1 MPKQSPRP
9 SRPTPAHA
17 IDVAPPPRAS
27 LNETPRSTPA
37 QSGAGDVSAR
47 GRRIAAID
55 IGSNSIRAIVADV
68 TSTGQIRTVDEMKA
82 APRLST
88 GVDETGHLSVEHAMA
103 AIEALQ
109 RMVTLARQLGAERIE
124 CVATSAVRDASDGAA
139 FVKQVKKAAGIMVR
153 VISGEDEARLSYR
166 SAQAH
171 FDVGHGRMVTTD
183 IGGGSIELA
192 LSADGLVEHL
202 LSMPFGAIRATEN
215 YLSKGARRGAI
226 AKLRKAVRSEMKAR
240 FTVKDWRGAGMIGSG
255 GTFTNVAAMLL
266 ARQRLLPARTV
277 HGKVVSRGDL
287 EHLLD
292 QFIELSPAER
302 LTVPGLNPARAD
314 IIIAGMAVAAEVMAT
329 LDLREVHT
337 SAYGIREGLLLE
349 AAEVAPQITDRGE
362 GRRRSI
368 QQFAER
374 TQFEEPHAVHVQK
387 LALQL
392 FDTIGHRIGCEPAD
406 RDTLRDAAL
415 LHDTGYHISYND
427 HHKHAYHL
435 IVHADLLGVSPEEQ
449 VVMANVARYHRGP
462 VPKQKHRTFAQLS
475 RDQQDRVRRLAA
487 LLRVADGFDRGHV
500 AAIQQIKVRW
510 TERALRLT
518 PVPDPR
524 ARSTRLELWGA
535 SRKSDLLAELIG
547 LPVHVIGPEG
557 KPVVLDD
564 TRVAIH
570 S

>member
-1 MPKQSPRP
+1 MPARSPR
-9 SRPTPAHA
+9 RTTPAAPQPA
-17 IDVAPPPRAS
+17 IPAALART
-27 LNETPRSTPA
+27 LTPA
-37 QSGAGDVSAR
+37 FADVVGGAGIASAR
-47 GRRIAAID
+47 PRRIAAID

-68 TSTGQIRTVDEMKA
+68 SSTGQIRTVDEMKA

-88 GVDETGHLSVEHAMA
+88 GVDETGHLSVESALA

-109 RMVTLARQLGAERIE
+109 RMVTLAKQLGAERIE
-124 CVATSAVRDASDGAA
+124 CVATSAIRDAADGAA
-139 FVKQVKKAAGIMVR
+139 FVRQVKKAAGLTVR
-153 VISGEDEARLSYR
+153 VISGEDEARLSFR

-171 FDVGHGRMVTTD
+171 FDVGHGRMVTCD
-183 IGGGSIELA
+183 IGGGSVELA
-192 LSADGLVEHL
+192 LSADGLVERL
-202 LSMPFGAIRATEN
+202 LSMPFGAIRGTEV
-215 YLSKGARRGAI
+215 YLRKGIRRNTV
-226 AKLRKAVRSEMKAR
+226 AKLRKALREEIRAR
-240 FTVKDWRGAGMIGSG
+240 FAVKEWRGAGMIGSG
-255 GTFTNVAAMLL
+255 GTFTNVAGMLL
-266 ARQRLLPARTV
+266 AQQRLATARTV
-277 HGKVVSRGDL
+277 HGKVVTRGEL

-292 QFIELSPAER
+292 QLIELSPTER

-314 IIIAGMAVAAEVMAT
+314 IIVAGMAVAAEVMAF
-329 LDLREVHT
+329 LDIRDFHV

-349 AAEVAPQITDRGE
+349 AAEITPQATDPGE

-374 TQFEEPHAVHVQK
+374 TQYEEPHAQHVQR

-392 FDTIGHRIGCEPAD
+392 FDAIGGRIGCAPED

-449 VVMANVARYHRGP
+449 VVMANVARYHRGAP
-462 VPKQKHRTFAQLS
+462 PKAKHPTFAQLTK
-475 RDQQDRVRRLAA
+475 DQQQRVRRLAA
-487 LLRVADGFDRGHV
+487 ILRVADGFDRGHIG
-500 AAIQQIKVRW
+500 AIQQIKVRW

-535 SRKSDLLAELIG
+535 SRKSDLLEKLID
-547 LPVHVIGPEG
+547 LPVHVIGPDG
-557 KPVVLDD
+557 KPVEWESTDSAD
-564 TRVAIH
+564 
-570 S
+570 

>member
-1 MPKQSPRP
+1 MPARSPRRHTP
-9 SRPTPAHA
+9 IVPLPAVHSPRTPRGTPA
-17 IDVAPPPRAS
+17 
-27 LNETPRSTPA
+27 N
-37 QSGAGDVSAR
+37 VSAVSSNGSDGSAAR
-47 GRRIAAID
+47 SRRIAAID

-68 TSTGQIRTVDEMKA
+68 SPTGQIRTVDEMKA

-88 GVDETGHLSVEHAMA
+88 GVDETGHLSVDSALA

-124 CVATSAVRDASDGAA
+124 CVATSAVRDAADGAA
-139 FVKQVKKAAGIMVR
+139 FVRQVKKLAGLTVR
-153 VISGEDEARLSYR
+153 VISGEDEARLSFR

-171 FDVGHGRMVTTD
+171 FDVGHGRMVTCD
-183 IGGGSIELA
+183 IGGGSVELA
-192 LSADGLVEHL
+192 LSADGLVERL

-215 YLSKGARRGAI
+215 HLRKGIRLSTV
-226 AKLRKAVRSEMKAR
+226 AKLRKALREEIRER
-240 FTVKDWRGAGMIGSG
+240 FAVKEWRGAGMIGSG
-255 GTFTNVAAMLL
+255 GTFTNVAGMLM
-266 ARQRLLPARTV
+266 AQQGVATARTV
-277 HGKVVSRGDL
+277 HGKVVSRGEL

-292 QFIELSPAER
+292 QLIELSPAER

-314 IIIAGMAVAAEVMAT
+314 IIVAGMAVAAEVMAF
-329 LDLREVHT
+329 LDIREFNT

-349 AAEVAPQITDRGE
+349 AAEVTPQVTDPGE
-362 GRRRSI
+362 GRRRSV

-374 TQFEEPHAVHVQK
+374 TQYEEPHARHVQK

-392 FDTIGHRIGCEPAD
+392 FDAIGIRMGCSPED

-449 VVMANVARYHRGP
+449 VVMANVARYHRGAS
-462 VPKQKHRTFAQLS
+462 PKVKHPTFAQLTKE
-475 RDQQDRVRRLAA
+475 QQLRVKRLAA
-487 LLRVADGFDRGHV
+487 ILRVADGFDRGHIGAV
-500 AAIQQIKVRW
+500 QQIKVRW

-524 ARSTRLELWGA
+524 ARTTRLELWGA
-535 SRKSDLLAELIG
+535 SRKSDLLEKL
-547 LPVHVIGPEG
+547 LDFPVLVIGPDG
-557 KPVVLDD
+557 KPVEWESTDAVD
-564 TRVAIH
+564 
-570 S
+570 